1 MIDDV
6 TYRVARWR
14 GGNPLVHGMRVGR
27 WAVRMKRED
36 DAFSFG
42 RVGRMFIVD
51 HINTGTNA
59 GDFDSFDEA
68 IRFADDISR
77 YAERD
82 PSTRDIDRVEAQL
95 GRDVV
100 AWLCACRSVAKH
112 IPYREWLAAR
122 RQAA

>member
-1 MIDDV
+1 VINDV
-6 TYRVARWR
+6 AYRVARW
-14 GGNPLVHGMRVGR
+14 GGSNPRVHGMRVGR

-36 DAFSFG
+36 DAFLFW
-42 RVGRMFIVD
+42 RPGRMFIVD

-77 YAERD
+77 YSERD
-82 PSTRDIDRVEAQL
+82 CSTRDVSRIEAQL
-95 GRDVV
+95 GRSVV
-100 AWLCACRSVAKH
+100 AWLCACRTVAKH